1 MSNTV
6 TGKIKEFVVDDDEH
20 KAHILM
26 AAGTTVSG
34 GGAPYNNEPLRLT
47 DDHDTAF
54 NAMASACAA
63 AGTGTTAKKVI
74 LTFDGNFPSDTEIDR
89 IAVQES

>member
-20 KAHILM
+20 KAHIILITGTVNP
-26 AAGTTVSG
+26 AGPTYT
-34 GGAPYNNEPLRLT
+34 NQPLKLT

-54 NAMASACAA
+54 NAMASACAT
-63 AGTGTTAKKVI
+63 AGIGDKVVE
-74 LTFDGNFPSDTEIDR
+74 LTFDGNFPTDTEIDR
-89 IAVQES
+89 ILVKS